1 METNRK
7 HGRSEMQ
14 QPPRALALGNP
25 LGDLA
30 HRFWSA
36 RPLGQ
41 ATIEAMR
48 ATALMPGGDFNPG
61 SMLPLAP
68 VRVRCGDLEVD
79 RTQRR
84 ALLSGN
90 ILRLTR
96 REYALLLC
104 LIDNVNRV
112 VSRSELLAKIWTLT
126 DAHGS
131 NVVDVYVRRLRRKLG
146 AHADMIKTVRGF
158 GYRLRPPLGI

>member
-7 HGRSEMQ
+7 HGRSDAQ
-14 QPPRALALGNP
+14 QPPRALPIGGLEHWFLSP
-25 LGDLA
+25 L
-30 HRFWSA
+30 SQVST
-36 RPLGQ
+36 Q
-41 ATIEAMR
+41 AIG
-48 ATALMPGGDFNPG
+48 ATPMMPDGDFNPV
-61 SMLPLAP
+61 SMFPAAP
-68 VRVRCGDLEVD
+68 AKVRCGDLELD

-84 ALLSGN
+84 AMVAGCT
-90 ILRLTR
+90 LRLTK

-104 LIDNVNRV
+104 LVENVNRLV
-112 VSRSELLAKIWTLT
+112 RRSELLARIWTLT

-146 AHADMIKTVRGF
+146 THADMIKTVRGF

>member
-7 HGRSEMQ
+7 HGQNEAP
-14 QPPRALALGNP
+14 QPPRALPLGNS
-25 LGDLA
+25 LGNLA
-30 HRFWSA
+30 YRFWSE
-36 RPLGQ
+36 RPLSQ
-41 ATIEAMR
+41 ETIETMR
-48 ATALMPGGDFNPG
+48 AMAVMPGGDFSPG

-68 VRVRCGDLEVD
+68 VKIRCGDLEID

-84 ALLSGN
+84 TVLAGSV
-90 ILRLTR
+90 LRLTR
-96 REYALLLC
+96 REYALLLF
-104 LIDNVNRV
+104 LVENVNRV
-112 VSRSELLAKIWTLT
+112 VRRSDLLAKIWTLT

-146 AHADMIKTVRGF
+146 VHADMIKTVRGF

>member
-7 HGRSEMQ
+7 HGRSDAQ
-14 QPPRALALGNP
+14 QPPQALPIGGLAHWFLGGSPLSQVSTQALG
-25 LGDLA
+25 
-30 HRFWSA
+30 A
-36 RPLGQ
+36 RP
-41 ATIEAMR
+41 M
-48 ATALMPGGDFNPG
+48 MPGGDFNPV
-61 SMLPLAP
+61 SMLPLPPAK
-68 VRVRCGDLEVD
+68 VRCGDLELD

-84 ALLSGN
+84 VMLAGCT
-90 ILRLTR
+90 LRLTK

-104 LIDNVNRV
+104 LVDNVNRLV
-112 VSRSELLAKIWTLT
+112 RRSELLARIWTLT